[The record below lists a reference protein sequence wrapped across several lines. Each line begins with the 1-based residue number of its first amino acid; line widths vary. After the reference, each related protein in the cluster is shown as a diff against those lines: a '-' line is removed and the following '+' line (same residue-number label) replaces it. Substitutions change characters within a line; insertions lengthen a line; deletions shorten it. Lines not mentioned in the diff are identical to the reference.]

1 MRQHLIP
8 REKYQSEIMA
18 FKSTDLVKVLTGIRR
33 SGKSSLLRLTEA
45 SLARESLPGDS
56 FVTINLEEMG
66 LGIKTAGD
74 LHEYCMAHSSPE
86 GKTYLFIDEIQ
97 RVEGWHDAVN
107 SLRVSIDSDIYITGS
122 NAFLMSSD
130 IATYLSGRYVEVNV
144 LPLAFS
150 EYATFCGLEE
160 TGDIGILRTPTGDNM
175 LSSTLLDRYMGFGG
189 MPAIASLETTQQMHA
204 SYMSSLYEAVAERD
218 VLARG
223 RNNRFAEV
231 KDKRLLR
238 TLSTFLSDNVG
249 NLTSPARI
257 ANCLQA
263 EGSKTTNKTV
273 QSYIEALAAA
283 YIISPCK
290 RYDLHGKSL
299 LKTNEKYYLIDMGLR
314 SYLDGYRGTDSGRA
328 FENIIYLQLL
338 YMGFTVHVGK
348 LYDKEVDFVCNK
360 DGRVV
365 YVQVA
370 DNLFSEKTMERE
382 LDPLRRIRDN
392 YEKWVVVRQ
401 GSYPENIEGIRIIPA
416 LPFLLKGCLQSKV

>member
-1 MRQHLIP
+1 MSQQLIP
-8 REKYQSEIMA
+8 REKYQAEIMA
-18 FKSTDLVKVLTGIRR
+18 FKNTDLVKVLTGIRR
-33 SGKSSLLRLTEA
+33 CGKSSLLRLA
-45 SLARESLPGDS
+45 AESLKQESRPGDS

-66 LGIKTAGD
+66 LGIKTASD
-74 LHEYCMAHSSPE
+74 LHEYCMAHSSPK
-86 GKTYLFIDEIQ
+86 GKTYLFIDEVQ

-107 SLRVSIDSDIYITGS
+107 SLRVSMDSDIYITGS

-130 IATYLSGRYVEVNV
+130 IATYLSGRYVEVSV

-150 EYATFCGLEE
+150 EYSTFCGLEE
-160 TGDIGILRTPTGDNM
+160 TTDSGILRTASGEPM

-189 MPAIASLETTQQMHA
+189 MPAIASLETTQRMHA

-223 RNNRFAEV
+223 RHNRLAEV
-231 KDKRLLR
+231 RDKRLLR

-263 EGSKTTNKTV
+263 EGTKTTNKTV
-273 QSYIEALAAA
+273 QSYIEALAGA

-290 RYDLHGKSL
+290 RYDLHGKAL
-299 LKTNEKYYLIDMGLR
+299 LKTNEKYYLMDTGLR
-314 SYLDGYRGTDSGRA
+314 SYLDGYRGTDSGRV
-328 FENIIYLQLL
+328 FENVIYLQLL
-338 YMGFTVHVGK
+338 YMGFAVHVGK
-348 LYDKEVDFVCNK
+348 LYEKEIDFVCSK

-365 YVQVA
+365 YIQVA
-370 DNLFSEKTMERE
+370 DNLLSEKTMERE

-392 YEKWVVVRQ
+392 YEKWIVVRQ
-401 GSYPENIEGIRIIPA
+401 GSYPEDIEGIRIIPA
-416 LPFLLKGCLQSKV
+416 SSFLMEGCRL